1 MKTIE
6 TSEMPNIVYLHG
18 FASGTQSKK
27 GRYLHGKFSGV
38 GAEVFQPELV
48 EGDFRDTT
56 VSAQLEA
63 VDQAVREHE
72 PCLLVGSSLGGYLTA
87 LYASGRPDLVPAL
100 VLLAPAFDFVRRW
113 ANRLG
118 KEQMEAWK
126 QSGEMPVY
134 HYGRNEPASIG
145 YRFFEDALGHDPDPA
160 APQPTLIF
168 HGRHD
173 DLVDP
178 EVSVQYARD
187 KPQAELVLMDSDH
200 QLLDV
205 LDLIWRR
212 IEQFCGQLEPF
223 HTPSAYSGRKT

>member
-1 MKTIE
+1 
-6 TSEMPNIVYLHG
+6 MPNIVYLHG

-27 GRYLHGKFSGV
+27 GHYFHGKFSGV

-63 VDQAVREHE
+63 VGQAVREHE
-72 PCLLVGSSLGGYLTA
+72 PCLLVGSSLGGYLAA
-87 LYASGRPDLVPAL
+87 LYASRRPDLVPAL

-118 KEQMEAWK
+118 KEQMDAWK

-134 HYGRNEPASIG
+134 HYGRDEPASIG
-145 YRFFEDALGHDPDPA
+145 YGFFEDALGHDPYPP
-160 APQPTLIF
+160 APQPTMIF

-187 KPQAELVLMDSDH
+187 KPQAELVRARTRRAGFDRLR
-200 QLLDV
+200 LLRRRPWARPVPAGTPAND
-205 LDLIWRR
+205 DLSRPPRR
-212 IEQFCGQLEPF
+212 P
-223 HTPSAYSGRKT
+223 R

>member
-72 PCLLVGSSLGGYLTA
+72 PCLLVGSSLGGYLAA
-87 LYASGRPDLVPAL
+87 LYAFRRPDLVPAL

-126 QSGEMPVY
+126 LSGEMPVY
-134 HYGRNEPASIG
+134 HYGRDEPASIG
-145 YRFFEDALGHDPDPA
+145 YGFFEEALRDCHRTSDSIYRYLR
-160 APQPTLIF
+160 Q
-168 HGRHD
+168 
-173 DLVDP
+173 DLVVPFSMEGIAFNVECGDLFIGDLEAGRV
-178 EVSVQYARD
+178 EV
-187 KPQAELVLMDSDH
+187 
-200 QLLDV
+200 
-205 LDLIWRR
+205 
-212 IEQFCGQLEPF
+212 
-223 HTPSAYSGRKT
+223 